1 MFGAR
6 EFALMPAGSF
16 FVNTARGRLVDE
28 DALVAAL
35 ESGHLGGA
43 ALDVFRYEPLQADSP
58 LLHAP
63 RTCCS
68 PLTPAASPRPSRTCS
83 SCARLPGWRQA
94 DVAGA
99 AGS

>member
-6 EFALMPAGSF
+6 EFALMPEGSY

-43 ALDVFRYEPLQADSP
+43 ALDVFWYEPLQADSP
-58 LLHAP
+58 LLRAP
-63 RTCCS
+63 KLL
-68 PLTPAASPRPSRTCS
+68 LTPHTGGIPSAESYVLELREA
-83 SCARLPGWRQA
+83 ARLA
-94 DVAGA
+94 
-99 AGS
+99 S